1 MKKVILIIF
10 AIFCTAVTWAQDE
23 VTKPVVRVEGYTNTS
38 ELTKAECYTIRQN
51 LIMALQRTKRLIVI
65 DVTDEGLVEDEA
77 ERRKNESAMGDT
89 RQVADITTLQA
100 NYIITMYFKSIS
112 YSTKEVQVRNVN
124 TGTTSTKTMHIAAI
138 SYAINLLN
146 PATGA
151 TESVHEYESSAQED
165 TKALARTH
173 AVDDATASLN
183 RFIEECFPIKG
194 EVIAVAD
201 TDKKGVKA
209 TSVYVNIGSNEGLTA
224 GQKVMVFVEVDI
236 AGELS
241 QKHIGE
247 LTVTEVL
254 GKNRSSCKVNQG
266 GEEIVT
272 AKSKNQKVFVQTR
285 AKKAGVGS
293 VLGNF
298 IQIN

>member
-1 MKKVILIIF
+1 MKKIILIIM
-10 AIFCTAVTWAQDE
+10 AVFCAAVTLAQDQ

-38 ELTKAECYTIRQN
+38 ELTKAECFTIRQN
-51 LIMALQRTKRLIVI
+51 LIMALQATKRLIVV
-65 DVTDEGLVEDEA
+65 DRTDEGLVEDEA

-100 NYIITMYFKSIS
+100 NYIITMYFKSVS
-112 YSTKEVQVRNVN
+112 YGTKEVQVKNVS
-124 TGTTSTKTMHIAAI
+124 TGTTSTQTRHVTSI

-151 TESVHEYESSAQED
+151 TESVHEYESSATED
-165 TKALARTH
+165 TKSLSRTK
-173 AVDDATASLN
+173 AVDNATASLN
-183 RFIEECFPIKG
+183 QFIEECFPVKG

-209 TSVYVNIGSNEGLTA
+209 TSVYVNIGSNEGLAA

-285 AKKAGVGS
+285 AKKSMNLG
-293 VLGNF
+293 LGNL
-298 IQIN
+298 IKIN